1 MNFTM
6 KGFKKST
13 LTALILF
20 MLLGGSCSEDF
31 LHKNPPNS
39 VSGEIFWTSQKDVE
53 TALAGIYYRLQE
65 NFLGYERVYFDALTD
80 NAFADPGN
88 TNQSN
93 LTQMV
98 IGGISPALGG
108 AMENLYSTPYKLISS
123 ANYFLDNVDKAQL
136 DEPTVNIYKGEVKFL
151 RALAYFDLVQ
161 SFGGVVIYR
170 NFLSKLED
178 ARIGKSSAEE
188 VYTLIHEDLDFAI
201 EHLPAGPYRGHAVK
215 GSAQGIKARVY
226 MTQQNWQ
233 AARTVLEEIIS
244 DNTFSLSDSYEDLF
258 TTEGQ
263 AKASVNR
270 EIMFATQ
277 YLAPNSVHRLRPGA
291 GGLDIELGWFALI
304 QPYKNLVDDYEMKD
318 GKRPG
323 ESAYYDAS
331 NPYENRD
338 PRLYATVRLPGEVW
352 RNPITGETGEIYNSY
367 TGFHTK
373 KWVDL
378 RRLPFTTG
386 TATQSDQDYI
396 HLRYADILLM
406 YAEAVNELDGPTD
419 VVYDQLN
426 LIRGRTGVG
435 LPSVDRSK
443 YDSKEELRDYIRH
456 ERRIEFALEG
466 HRYNDLKRW
475 KIAHI
480 ILPTLKTPSGDAYV
494 FREHN
499 YLLPFS
505 ITELDNNPQLT
516 QNDGYN

>member
-1 MNFTM
+1 M
-6 KGFKKST
+6 KGFKILT
-13 LTALILF
+13 LATVASF
-20 MLLGGSCSEDF
+20 VLLGGSCNKDF
-31 LHKNPPNS
+31 LDKNPPNS

-53 TALAGIYYRLQE
+53 TALAGVYYRLQE
-65 NFLGYERVYFDALTD
+65 NFLGYERVYMDALTD
-80 NAFADPGN
+80 NAFADPGI

-93 LTQMV
+93 LTQMA
-98 IGGISPALGG
+98 IGGISPVLGG
-108 AMENLYSTPYKLISS
+108 ALANLYSTPYKLISS
-123 ANYFLDNVDKAQL
+123 ANYFLDNVDKANL
-136 DEPTVNIYKGEVKFL
+136 DEQTVSVYKGEVRFL

-161 SFGGVVIYR
+161 TFGGVVVYR

-178 ARIGKSSAEE
+178 ARIAKSSEEE
-188 VYTLIHEDLDFAI
+188 VYAFIHEDLDFAI
-201 EHLPAGPYRGHAVK
+201 SHLQSTAYKGHAVK

-226 MTQQNWQ
+226 MTQQKWPE
-233 AARTVLEEIIS
+233 ARTLLGNIIA
-244 DNTFSLSDSYEDLF
+244 DNVFSLADNYGDLF
-258 TTEGQ
+258 TTDGQ

-304 QPYKNLVDDYEMKD
+304 QPYKNLVDDYEMRD
-318 GKRPG
+318 GKRPE
-323 ESAYYDAS
+323 ESDLYNAG
-331 NPYENRD
+331 NPYQDRD
-338 PRLYATVRLPGEVW
+338 PRLYATVRLPGDIW

-378 RRLPFTTG
+378 RRIPFTTG

-406 YAEAVNELDGPTD
+406 YAEAVNELDGPTGE
-419 VVYDQLN
+419 VYNQLN
-426 LIRGRTGVG
+426 LIRGRAGVS
-435 LPSVDRSK
+435 LPDVDRSK
-443 YDSKEELRDYIRH
+443 YDSKDKLRDYIRH
-456 ERRIEFALEG
+456 ERRIELALEG

-475 KIAHI
+475 KIAHTL
-480 ILPTLKTPSGDAYV
+480 LPTLKTPSGDAYV

-499 YLLPFS
+499 YRLPFS

>member
-1 MNFTM
+1 M
-6 KGFKKST
+6 KGFKILT
-13 LTALILF
+13 LATVASLV
-20 MLLGGSCSEDF
+20 LLGASCNRDF
-31 LHKNPPNS
+31 LDKNPPNS

-53 TALAGIYYRLQE
+53 TALAGVYYRLQE

-93 LTQMV
+93 LGQMT
-98 IGGISPALGG
+98 IGGLSPGLGG
-108 AMENLYSTPYKLISS
+108 ALANLYGTPYKVIAS
-123 ANYFLDNVDKAQL
+123 ANYFLDNVDKAAL
-136 DEPTVNIYKGEVKFL
+136 DEQTVNIYKAEVRFL

-161 SFGGVVIYR
+161 SFGGVVVYR
-170 NFLSKLED
+170 HFPTTLEE
-178 ARIGKSSAEE
+178 ARIAKSSEE
-188 VYTLIHEDLDFAI
+188 DVYAFIHEDLDFAI
-201 EHLPAGPYRGHAVK
+201 EHLQAGLYAGHAVK
-215 GSAQGIKARVY
+215 GTAQGIKARVY
-226 MTQQNWQ
+226 MAQQNWQ
-233 AARTVLEEIIS
+233 AARTLLEEIIS
-244 DNTFSLSDSYEDLF
+244 DNIFSLADSYEDLF
-258 TTEGQ
+258 TTDGQ

-291 GGLDIELGWFALI
+291 GGLDIELGWFALM

-318 GKRPG
+318 GKRPE
-323 ESAYYDAS
+323 ESAHYDAA
-331 NPYENRD
+331 NPYQNRD
-338 PRLYATVRLPGEVW
+338 PRLYATVRLPGDEWV
-352 RNPITGETGEIYNSY
+352 NPITGETGEIYNSY

-378 RRLPFTTG
+378 RRIPFTTG

-406 YAEAVNELDGPTD
+406 YAEAVNELDGPVD
-419 VVYDQLN
+419 AVYNQLN
-426 LIRGRTGVG
+426 MVRGRTGVN
-435 LPSVDRSK
+435 LPEVDRSK
-443 YDSKEELRDYIRH
+443 FDSKDKLRDYIRH

-475 KIAHI
+475 KIAHTL
-480 ILPTLKTPSGDAYV
+480 LPTLKNPSGVSYV

-499 YLLPFS
+499 YRLPFS